1 MQTPGPEERERF
13 AQPESQITPLSGAR
27 RIPEEEKAAPK
38 VVLGGS
44 LAEVLCGAATIVLA
58 ILGLTGIM
66 PGELTSIATIVFG
79 AALIAQGGAIA
90 SRFGALSRAA
100 PPVEWD
106 TRAELGSGMGAEL
119 VCGAA
124 GVVLGVLALLGL
136 APMTLTSIAVIV
148 FGGALLLGGGA
159 TADLGAL
166 DTHGAHQH
174 LAHVARQAS
183 MAAAG
188 LQSLVGAGA
197 VVLGILALVGIYPM
211 VLTFVAL
218 LALGSIVVV
227 SGSAVSGRA
236 AAALRR

>member
-1 MQTPGPEERERF
+1 M
-13 AQPESQITPLSGAR
+13 
-27 RIPEEEKAAPK
+27 
-38 VVLGGS
+38 LGGS

-58 ILGLTGIM
+58 IIGLTGII
-66 PGELTSIATIVFG
+66 PGELASIATIVFG
-79 AALIAQGGAIA
+79 AALIAHGGAIA
-90 SRFGALSRAA
+90 SRFGALTRAT

-106 TRAELGSGMGAEL
+106 TRGELGGGLGAEL

-124 GVVLGVLALLGL
+124 GVVLGILALLGL

-174 LAHVARQAS
+174 LAYVARQAS

-188 LQSLVGAGA
+188 LQSLVGAAA

-218 LALGSIVVV
+218 LELGAAVVV
-227 SGSAVSGRA
+227 SGTAVSGRA